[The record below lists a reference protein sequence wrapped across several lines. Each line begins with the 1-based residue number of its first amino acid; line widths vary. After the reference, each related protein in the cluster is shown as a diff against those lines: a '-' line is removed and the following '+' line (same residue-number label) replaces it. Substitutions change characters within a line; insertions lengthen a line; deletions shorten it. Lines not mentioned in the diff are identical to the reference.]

1 MSQARPNTAFVADIM
16 MAADKAQQFVVG
28 MTFENFQSDE
38 KTQFAVVRAFE
49 IIGEATKRVP
59 QVLRDRYRDVP
70 WRSMAG
76 IRDRLIH
83 DYENVNLEIVWKT
96 VTEDLPVLVEKLGHI
111 LSDLNADR
119 SGQNDPV

>member
-1 MSQARPNTAFVADIM
+1 MSQARPNIAFVADILA
-16 MAADKAQQFVVG
+16 AADKAQQFVGG
-28 MTFENFQSDE
+28 MNFESFQADA

-59 QVLRDRYRDVP
+59 QEVRGRYREVP

-83 DYENVNLEIVWKT
+83 D
-96 VTEDLPVLVEKLGHI
+96 
-111 LSDLNADR
+111 
-119 SGQNDPV
+119 